1 MTNLTINNN
10 LRRLRFDA
18 GEITQAKLAQSVGV
32 TRQTI
37 VALETRQYLPSLELA
52 MKLSAAFDCAMSEL
66 FFWDNMD
73 AARTRYDLTSKKT

>member
-1 MTNLTINNN
+1 MTNLAIKNN

-18 GEITQAKLAQSVGV
+18 GEITQAKLAQKVGV

-52 MKLSAAFDCAMSEL
+52 MKLAAAFGCDLNEL
-66 FFWDNMD
+66 FYWENMD
-73 AARTRYDLTSKKT
+73 AARTKYDLTSKNT